1 MSIAYERLSAFREK
15 RVKGTQTGSGKPG
28 VPANATTRR
37 MKTNHNNRPL
47 ALVLLA
53 LSLSAIQPAE
63 AAVWTTNSPMIKARY
78 GHTVTLL
85 PNGKLLAA
93 GGYSTNI
100 IASLNYLATAEL
112 YDPANGTWT
121 LTGAQV
127 APRAFHTATLLPN
140 GKVLIVGG
148 YGSSGGLL
156 SSAELYD
163 PASGTWTTT
172 GALATAREYHTA
184 TLLPNGKVLVVGG
197 ETNNQILGNPSL
209 ASVELYD
216 PATGR
221 WTATGA
227 LKYGRYQHTAT
238 LLQNGKVLVAGGT
251 GYSPTTAAELYDPAS
266 RTWTTTG
273 AMSTARAQ
281 HTATLLPDGRVLT
294 AGGGSTFGLPP
305 PGPSAELY
313 DPVTGTWTGT
323 GGLGTN
329 RFAHTATLLPNG
341 KVLAIGG
348 YNGGALSSAEF
359 YDPATGTWSAAGTL
373 AQARQ
378 FHTATLLPNGKVLV
392 AGGQGSL
399 VFSDALSKVEL
410 YDSASGAW
418 TGAGTLATARYA
430 HTVTLLP
437 DGRVLVAGGHGT
449 NRSEEHT

>member
-1 MSIAYERLSAFREK
+1 MSNAYERLSIFRGR
-15 RVKGTQTGSGKPG
+15 RVKGAQTGSGKPG
-28 VPANATTRR
+28 VPANATTCR
-37 MKTNHNNRPL
+37 MKTNLSNRPL

-63 AAVWTTNSPMIKARY
+63 AAVWITNSPMIKARY

-93 GGYSTNI
+93 GGCSTNFI
-100 IASLNYLATAEL
+100 PSLNYLSTAEL

-121 LTGAQV
+121 VTGSQA
-127 APRAFHTATLLPN
+127 APRVFHTATLLPS

-148 YGSSGGLL
+148 NGSSGGLL

-172 GALATAREYHTA
+172 CALATAREYHTA

-197 ETNNQILGNPSL
+197 ETNNQIILGNNSL
-209 ASVELYD
+209 ASAELYD
-216 PATGR
+216 PATGH
-221 WTATGA
+221 WTATGP

-251 GYSPTTAAELYDPAS
+251 GYSPTTTAELYDPAAGN
-266 RTWTTTG
+266 WTTTG

-313 DPVTGTWTGT
+313 DPVTETWTGT

-348 YNGGALSSAEF
+348 YNGGALSSGELERK
-359 YDPATGTWSAAGTL
+359 S
-373 AQARQ
+373 
-378 FHTATLLPNGKVLV
+378 
-392 AGGQGSL
+392 GG
-399 VFSDALSKVEL
+399 
-410 YDSASGAW
+410 
-418 TGAGTLATARYA
+418 
-430 HTVTLLP
+430 
-437 DGRVLVAGGHGT
+437 
-449 NRSEEHT
+449 